1 MKKIGLALGGGG
13 VRGLAHVPVLELFD
27 ELGVKPSII
36 SGSSMGALIGA
47 LYASGMSGK
56 TIKERIRQHLI
67 SKHETWQ
74 GVLKKR
80 SYLMK
85 WVKAFGFER
94 GRGGIVK
101 TDRFLK
107 SLFAEIRETTFEDLD
122 IPLIVIAADF
132 WRAEEVPFSSGKL
145 LPAIEASI
153 AVPGVFAP
161 VLIAGRVL
169 VDGGVVNPVPYDHIV
184 GRCDLSIAV
193 NVAKVRTPGKHGV
206 PSVLDS
212 ILGAFDITQAASFAE
227 KMRHRRP
234 DICIHPEIRDVA
246 MFDFTK
252 VESVFSQAGPAVR
265 ELRTFIEREIAG
277 RPASGDA

>member
-1 MKKIGLALGGGG
+1 MTPVKKIGLALGGGG
-13 VRGLAHVPVLELFD
+13 VRGVAHVPVLELFD
-27 ELGVKPSII
+27 ELGIKPSII

-56 TIKERIRQHLI
+56 QIKERIKQHLI

-80 SYLMK
+80 SYLLK

-107 SLFAEIRETTFEDLD
+107 FLFAEIRETTFEDLE
-122 IPLIVIAADF
+122 IPMIVIAADF
-132 WRAEEVPFSSGKL
+132 WRAEEVSFVSGEL

-161 VLIAGRVL
+161 VQIAGRVL
-169 VDGGVVNPVPYDHIV
+169 MDGGVVNPVPYDHILD
-184 GRCDLSIAV
+184 RCDVSIAV
-193 NVAKVRTPGKHGV
+193 NVAQVRTPGKRGV
-206 PSVLDS
+206 PGVLES
-212 ILGAFDITQAASFAE
+212 ILGAFDITQAATLAE
-227 KMRHRRP
+227 KMRHRKP
-234 DICIHPEIRDVA
+234 DICIHPEIHDVA

-252 VESVFSQAGPAVR
+252 VESVFRQAEPAVR
-265 ELRTFIEREIAG
+265 ELRTFIEKEIIG
-277 RPASGDA
+277 RPA